1 MIEYMM
7 SRLSGREEKMPNT
20 NGYLIKNRLAEPV
33 IENKNLDPYV
43 LETLFL
49 KVVGHVK
56 KGLVVSEFAPKW
68 EGHYVIKEAYNI
80 GILNFLS
87 LD

>member
-7 SRLSGREEKMPNT
+7 SRLSRREEKMPNT
-20 NGYLIKNRLAEPV
+20 NGYLIKNRLAEPA

-49 KVVGHVK
+49 RWPDMLK
-56 KGLVVSEFAPKW
+56 K
-68 EGHYVIKEAYNI
+68 
-80 GILNFLS
+80 
-87 LD
+87 D